1 MSELTGLTGHLD
13 KIRADQLTLFY
24 LIHGVTLFGF
34 FHLSIEAAQTDL
46 GSLASFPRS
55 KSSRDERER
64 RLRVNLVLSRRMT
77 L

>member
-1 MSELTGLTGHLD
+1 MSELTGFTGHLD
-13 KIRADQLTLFY
+13 RIRADQLTLFY

-34 FHLSIEAAQTDL
+34 LHLSIEAAQTDL
-46 GSLASFPRS
+46 GSLASLLPR
-55 KSSRDERER
+55 KSLRDERER